1 LVWLTWWLGD
11 VSGMLVL
18 TPLLLLLPQ
27 WRAQDPARGS
37 VFPALA
43 LFVAACFLVF
53 GWPDGPGHVDRLFC
67 LVLIASVVYAGYRH
81 GRVGSALA
89 VLGVAMAA
97 VTQTLA
103 GRGPFAKATVNDAL
117 ISMDGFI
124 ALCTLAGLVVAVSS
138 RRVAV
143 TQASDGVKEAS
154 VRLPVAI
161 LMGGLGLTVLAWHLI
176 SADTERRAQ
185 ERFDNLAV
193 DIRERVVERMD
204 TYELA
209 LRGGRGLFDAS
220 NEVTRAGWH
229 TYVSSLAIQQR
240 FPGIQGLGFA
250 IHLGREQLPR
260 HEQSMR
266 ASGFADY
273 AVHPAGERAEYT
285 SVIYLEPFD
294 ERNRRAFAYDMLSE
308 PVRHEAMVRARESG
322 DIAISGRVTL
332 LQEPSSQPQ
341 AGFLMY
347 LPVFQKGLPH
357 ETPEQRRAALSGYVY
372 APFRFGN
379 LMAGILQ
386 RSEPSTVS
394 IELHDGHEAA
404 GVASLLYR
412 GADAQASTY
421 PHQLV
426 KALPIDLGGQH
437 WTLQASSTPSFEAG
451 VDTQKAQIALVAG
464 TLVSLLMFSVVRA
477 LTLHRED
484 AVALAEVMTREH
496 AAAETRFQSLA
507 STAGDGIIVCL
518 LDGTIE
524 FCNGAACRMFGYER
538 EALMGGKVQRLVPP
552 SAHLTFERWLGSRA
566 HANAS
571 EAGAQDPISEREA
584 LRHDGTLLPIEVST
598 SAWEVNGVCYIGGVI
613 RDISERKA
621 ALALL
626 KKSKADLRSV
636 TDNIPA
642 MVGSWDR
649 HLRNRFCNPEYVD
662 WFGIDPQAARGR
674 HISDVL
680 GDKLYQLN
688 KPLIEQA
695 LAGQRVSFERLITSP
710 DGRTRHAQVH
720 YIPDVRDG
728 QVDGFIVLVFDI
740 TPLKAAEQ
748 ALQHNLKLHDIIFN
762 HAGVGIALTR
772 HRVYERVSREFTR
785 LLGYDEGE
793 LEGQPGAV
801 TFPDDAA
808 YEAIGRL
815 AREVLPEGKTLDH
828 ELLLK
833 RKDGSTI
840 WCYLLARAVDPR
852 DEDQGTIWIIQDF
865 RDRKQREELLERAR
879 EEAESAAHLKSGFL
893 ANMSHEIRT
902 PMNGII
908 GMTALTLDSE
918 LTEAQRD
925 NLVMV
930 QDSARSLL
938 RLLDDI
944 LDFSKI
950 EAGKLALECEA
961 FDLREQL
968 RTTVYPLAVLAT
980 GKGVDFMLEVAPEVP
995 QTLWGDTV
1003 RLMQVVRNLCSNA
1016 VKFTEAGQVSCS
1028 VAMAASPSPGMT
1040 LAFVVAD
1047 TGPGIPP
1054 SSLDQIFESFVQADS
1069 SITRRHG
1076 GTGLGLAIC
1085 EQIVG
1090 LMQGRIDVQS
1100 TLGQGAEFRFTAH
1113 FDRVSAPPAGV
1124 SDFNEVWRGPA
1135 IQRPASKPAKAAELM
1150 APTSTD
1156 SACLDVLLA
1165 EDHPVNQK
1173 LAQRILEKRGHRVTL
1188 APDGAVA
1195 VALARERVFDVILMD
1210 VQMPVMDGVTA
1221 TSEIRRYEANLGRRT
1236 PIVALTAHALK
1247 GEQEKLLSQGMDAFL
1262 AKPFDPRELARLVD
1276 TLGRRQPP

>member
-1 LVWLTWWLGD
+1 
-11 VSGMLVL
+11 
-18 TPLLLLLPQ
+18 
-27 WRAQDPARGS
+27 
-37 VFPALA
+37 
-43 LFVAACFLVF
+43 
-53 GWPDGPGHVDRLFC
+53 
-67 LVLIASVVYAGYRH
+67 
-81 GRVGSALA
+81 
-89 VLGVAMAA
+89 
-97 VTQTLA
+97 
-103 GRGPFAKATVNDAL
+103 
-117 ISMDGFI
+117 
-124 ALCTLAGLVVAVSS
+124 
-138 RRVAV
+138 
-143 TQASDGVKEAS
+143 
-154 VRLPVAI
+154 
-161 LMGGLGLTVLAWHLI
+161 LTVLAWHFI

-185 ERFDNLAV
+185 ERFDNVAAA
-193 DIRERVVERMD
+193 IRERVIERMG

-220 NEVTRAGWH
+220 NDVSRAAWH
-229 TYVSSLAIQQR
+229 TYVSALAIQQH

-250 IHLGREQLPR
+250 LHLDREQLRP
-260 HEQSMR
+260 HEQAMR
-266 ASGFADY
+266 ASGLPDY

-285 SVIYLEPFD
+285 SIIFLEPFD

-308 PVRHEAMVRARESG
+308 PVRREAMVRARDAG

-332 LQEPSSQPQ
+332 LQELRSQPQ

-347 LPVFQKGLPH
+347 LPVFRKGLPH
-357 ETPEQRRAALSGYVY
+357 DTPEQRRLALSGYVY
-372 APFRFGN
+372 APFRFAH
-379 LMAGILQ
+379 LMAGILL
-386 RSEPSTVS
+386 RTEPDTVA
-394 IELHDGHEAA
+394 IELHEGREIV
-404 GVASLLYR
+404 GVASRLYISE
-412 GADAQASTY
+412 GAQALGY
-421 PHQLV
+421 PHQMV
-426 KALPIDLGGQH
+426 KTLPIELGGQH
-437 WTLQASSTPSFEAG
+437 WVLKTTSTPSFEAS

-477 LTLHRED
+477 LTLHRQD
-484 AVALAEVMTREH
+484 AVALAEVMTRE
-496 AAAETRFQSLA
+496 
-507 STAGDGIIVCL
+507 
-518 LDGTIE
+518 
-524 FCNGAACRMFGYER
+524 
-538 EALMGGKVQRLVPP
+538 
-552 SAHLTFERWLGSRA
+552 
-566 HANAS
+566 NA
-571 EAGAQDPISEREA
+571 
-584 LRHDGTLLPIEVST
+584 
-598 SAWEVNGVCYIGGVI
+598 
-613 RDISERKA
+613 A

-626 KKSKADLRSV
+626 QKTKSDLRSV

-649 HLRNRFCNPEYVD
+649 DLRNRFCNPEYMD
-662 WFGIDPQAARGR
+662 WFGIDPQMALGQ
-674 HISDVL
+674 HIRDVL

-688 KPLIEQA
+688 KPYMAQA

-710 DGRTRHAQVH
+710 DGRTRHAQAH

-728 QVDGFIVLVFDI
+728 QVEGFIVLVFDI
-740 TPLKAAEQ
+740 TPLKTAQQ

-762 HAGVGIALTR
+762 HAGVGIALIR
-772 HRVYERVSREFTR
+772 HQRYERVSREFTR

-793 LEGQPGAV
+793 LEGQAGAMA
-801 TFPDDAA
+801 FPDDAA

-815 AREVLPEGKTLDH
+815 VRKVLPGGKTLDH

-840 WCYLLARAVDPR
+840 WCHLLARAVDPR

-865 RDRKQREELLERAR
+865 RDRKQREDLLERAR
-879 EEAESAAHLKSGFL
+879 EDAESAARLKSGFL

-918 LTEAQRD
+918 LTDAQRD
-925 NLVMV
+925 NLTMV

-938 RLLDDI
+938 HLLDDI
-944 LDFSKI
+944 LDLSKI
-950 EAGKLALECEA
+950 EAGKLALECEP

-968 RTTVYPLAVLAT
+968 GTAVYPLTVLAA
-980 GKGVDFMLEVAPEVP
+980 GKGIDVILEVAPDVP
-995 QTLWGDTV
+995 QTLWGDAG

-1016 VKFTEAGQVSCS
+1016 VKFTEVGHVSCR
-1028 VAMAASPSPGMT
+1028 VALAPPPSPGT
-1040 LAFVVAD
+1040 RLGCVVSD

-1054 SSLDQIFESFVQADS
+1054 SSLAQIFAAFVQADS
-1069 SITRRHG
+1069 SVTRRHG

-1090 LMQGRIDVQS
+1090 LMQGRIEVQS

-1113 FDRVSAPPAGV
+1113 FERASAPPALASDVLGRVRHAVSEPLHTDGV
-1124 SDFNEVWRGPA
+1124 G
-1135 IQRPASKPAKAAELM
+1135 
-1150 APTSTD
+1150 
-1156 SACLDVLLA
+1156 LDVLLA

-1221 TSEIRRYEANLGRRT
+1221 ASEIRRFEADLGRRT

-1247 GEQEKLLSQGMDAFL
+1247 GEQESLLSQGMDAFL

-1276 TLGRRQPP
+1276 TLGRRSGPRQKDDQS